1 MTTKLCT
8 ILGLAIGL
16 LSFGA
21 ANSWADAEFNAIKK
35 YDLSKFSESEADD
48 WSQSGKGNQIEYE
61 CIDET
66 GCEVV
71 VLGVGVGGNSVINIK
86 YTCSYGA
93 KLLLHPSGILII
105 QNDCNG
111 VVA

>member
-1 MTTKLCT
+1 MLKPV
-8 ILGLAIGL
+8 
-16 LSFGA
+16 S
-21 ANSWADAEFNAIKK
+21 SFNAIKK
-35 YDLSKFSESEADD
+35 YDLIKFAESEADD

-93 KLLLHPSGILII
+93 KLLLHPSGLLII

-111 VVA
+111 AVA